1 MRTFEQ
7 YIRGS
12 YDFRLGGKK
21 RRGFKGCSFSQ
32 LEDGDKFYYKFFDDG
47 EYKGKRELKVWDISP
62 AKPTDEKSDAVKSI
76 RFSKVDG
83 DPDIIYTL
91 LLSKEE
97 FDSNA
102 FSTDIELSSNRK
114 RIYVWSTELLSED
127 DAYEIAYNAEMK
139 ESVDFRLGGS
149 KDRGASVT
157 PKTFRDLKMD
167 DTVFM
172 LVYDKMSDEI
182 VDSTEYPCKIIKKG
196 SKLFLKFEE
205 GVFYLDDDLDKSVM
219 FMSYTDKDLYLLA
232 AYDIDQDDPDVIEMI
247 DFYLDNIDESVDFRL
262 GGKAN
267 KGVQQFNYFPKD
279 RDELDALMKKLRKER
294 GEEGDFND
302 VDVSNVTDMSYV
314 FSEGKKFNGDISQ
327 WDVSNV
333 TDMSGMFYECEN
345 FNGDISNWD
354 VSNVTNM
361 RYMFYKCNSFNQD
374 ISSWDVSSVTNMN
387 GMFSGCDSF
396 EGDISNWNVSS
407 VTNMSYTFFN
417 CPIKEEFKPKFK

>member
-7 YIRGS
+7 YIRES

-21 RRGFKGCSFSQ
+21 RRGFKDCSFSQ

-62 AKPTDEKSDAVKSI
+62 AKPTDEKPDAVKSI

-91 LLSKEE
+91 QLSEE
-97 FDSNA
+97 DLESNA

-127 DAYEIAYNAEMK
+127 DAYEIAYNADMK
-139 ESVDFRLGGS
+139 
-149 KDRGASVT
+149 
-157 PKTFRDLKMD
+157 
-167 DTVFM
+167 
-172 LVYDKMSDEI
+172 
-182 VDSTEYPCKIIKKG
+182 
-196 SKLFLKFEE
+196 
-205 GVFYLDDDLDKSVM
+205 
-219 FMSYTDKDLYLLA
+219 
-232 AYDIDQDDPDVIEMI
+232 
-247 DFYLDNIDESVDFRL
+247 ESVDFRL

-279 RDELDALMKKLRKER
+279 RDEFDALMKKLRKER

-302 VDVSNVTDMSYV
+302 IDVSNVTDMSYV

-333 TDMSGMFYECEN
+333 TDMSCMFYGCEN

-387 GMFSGCDSF
+387 AMFSGCDSF